1 MWDKI
6 KTAFSI
12 IGAVLSIVLF
22 TVILFLLRRGKTDGR
37 RNGDDSERNQRIE
50 EGIGRCEERP
60 ESVSE
65 GIGRCE
71 ERTESVSEGL
81 GRTKDG
87 IGRCEEHLQRAED
100 ILRNAIK
107 RSRETEQDT

>member
-1 MWDKI
+1 MWGKI

-12 IGAVLSIVLF
+12 VGAVLSVVLF

-50 EGIGRCEERP
+50 EGIGK
-60 ESVSE
+60 
-65 GIGRCE
+65 CE

-81 GRTKDG
+81 DRAKDG

-107 RSRETEQDT
+107 RSREAEQDT

>member
-1 MWDKI
+1 MFDKI

-12 IGAVLSIVLF
+12 IGAVLSVVLF

-50 EGIGRCEERP
+50 EGIGKCEERA
-60 ESVSE
+60 
-65 GIGRCE
+65 
-71 ERTESVSEGL
+71 ESVSEGL
-81 GRTKDG
+81 DRAKDG

-107 RSRETEQDT
+107 RSREAEQDA

>member
-1 MWDKI
+1 MWGKI

-12 IGAVLSIVLF
+12 VGAVLSVVLF
-22 TVILFLLRRGKTDGR
+22 TVILFLLRRGKADGR

-50 EGIGRCEERP
+50 EGIGK
-60 ESVSE
+60 
-65 GIGRCE
+65 CE

-81 GRTKDG
+81 DRAKDG

-107 RSRETEQDT
+107 RSREAEQDT

>member
-50 EGIGRCEERP
+50 EGIGRCEER
-60 ESVSE
+60 
-65 GIGRCE
+65 
-71 ERTESVSEGL
+71 TESVSEGL
-81 GRTKDG
+81 GRAKDG
-87 IGRCEEHLQRAED
+87 IGRCEEHLQRAEY

-107 RSRETEQDT
+107 RSREAEQDA

>member
-1 MWDKI
+1 MLSKI

-12 IGAVLSIVLF
+12 VGAVLSIVLF

-37 RNGDDSERNQRIE
+37 RNGDDSERNQQIE
-50 EGIGRCEERP
+50 D
-60 ESVSE
+60 

-81 GRTKDG
+81 DRAKDG

-100 ILRNAIK
+100 ILRTAIK
-107 RSRETEQDT
+107 RSREAEQDT

>member
-1 MWDKI
+1 MWGKI

-12 IGAVLSIVLF
+12 IGAVLSTVLF

-50 EGIGRCEERP
+50 EGIGRCEER
-60 ESVSE
+60 
-65 GIGRCE
+65 
-71 ERTESVSEGL
+71 TESVSEGL
-81 GRTKDG
+81 GRAKDG

-107 RSRETEQDT
+107 RSREAEQDT

>member
-1 MWDKI
+1 MLSKI

-12 IGAVLSIVLF
+12 IGAVLSVVLF

-50 EGIGRCEERP
+50 EGIGRCEER
-60 ESVSE
+60 
-65 GIGRCE
+65 
-71 ERTESVSEGL
+71 TESVSEGL
-81 GRTKDG
+81 DRAKDG

-107 RSRETEQDT
+107 RSREAEQDA

>member
-1 MWDKI
+1 MWSKI

-50 EGIGRCEERP
+50 EGIGRCEER
-60 ESVSE
+60 
-65 GIGRCE
+65 
-71 ERTESVSEGL
+71 TESVSEGL
-81 GRTKDG
+81 GRAKDG

-107 RSRETEQDT
+107 RSREAEQDT

>member
-1 MWDKI
+1 MWGKI

-50 EGIGRCEERP
+50 EGIGK
-60 ESVSE
+60 
-65 GIGRCE
+65 CE

-81 GRTKDG
+81 DRAKDG

-107 RSRETEQDT
+107 RSREAEQDA

>member
-50 EGIGRCEERP
+50 EGIGRCEER
-60 ESVSE
+60 
-65 GIGRCE
+65 
-71 ERTESVSEGL
+71 TESVSEGL
-81 GRTKDG
+81 GRAKDG

-107 RSRETEQDT
+107 RSREAEQDA

>member
-1 MWDKI
+1 MLSKI
-6 KTAFSI
+6 KTVFSI

-37 RNGDDSERNQRIE
+37 RSGDDSERNQRIE
-50 EGIGRCEERP
+50 E
-60 ESVSE
+60 
-65 GIGRCE
+65 
-71 ERTESVSEGL
+71 
-81 GRTKDG
+81 G

-107 RSRETEQDT
+107 RSREAEPDA

>member
-1 MWDKI
+1 MFNKI

-50 EGIGRCEERP
+50 EGIGRCEERA
-60 ESVSE
+60 
-65 GIGRCE
+65 
-71 ERTESVSEGL
+71 ESVSEGL
-81 GRTKDG
+81 DRAKDG

-107 RSRETEQDT
+107 RSREAEQDT

>member
-1 MWDKI
+1 MWGKI

-12 IGAVLSIVLF
+12 IGAVLSVVLF

-50 EGIGRCEERP
+50 EGIGRCEERA
-60 ESVSE
+60 
-65 GIGRCE
+65 
-71 ERTESVSEGL
+71 ESVSEGL
-81 GRTKDG
+81 DRAKDG

-107 RSRETEQDT
+107 RSREAEQDA

>member
-1 MWDKI
+1 MLSKI

-37 RNGDDSERNQRIE
+37 RNRDDSERNQRIE
-50 EGIGRCEERP
+50 EGIGRCE
-60 ESVSE
+60 
-65 GIGRCE
+65 GRA
-71 ERTESVSEGL
+71 ESVSEGL
-81 GRTKDG
+81 NRAKDG

-107 RSRETEQDT
+107 RSREAEQDA

>member
-50 EGIGRCEERP
+50 EGIGRCEERA
-60 ESVSE
+60 
-65 GIGRCE
+65 
-71 ERTESVSEGL
+71 ESVSEGL
-81 GRTKDG
+81 NRAKDG

-107 RSRETEQDT
+107 RSREAEQDT

>member
-1 MWDKI
+1 MFNKI

-50 EGIGRCEERP
+50 EGIGK
-60 ESVSE
+60 
-65 GIGRCE
+65 CE
-71 ERTESVSEGL
+71 ERTESVSEEID
-81 GRTKDG
+81 RAKDG

-107 RSRETEQDT
+107 RSRETEQDA

>member
-1 MWDKI
+1 MWGKI

-50 EGIGRCEERP
+50 EGIGKCEERA
-60 ESVSE
+60 
-65 GIGRCE
+65 
-71 ERTESVSEGL
+71 ESVSEGL
-81 GRTKDG
+81 DRAKDG

-107 RSRETEQDT
+107 RSREAEQDA

>member
-1 MWDKI
+1 MLSKI

-22 TVILFLLRRGKTDGR
+22 TVILFLLRRGRTDGR

-50 EGIGRCEERP
+50 EGIGK
-60 ESVSE
+60 
-65 GIGRCE
+65 CE

-81 GRTKDG
+81 NRAKDG

-107 RSRETEQDT
+107 RSRETEQNT

>member
-1 MWDKI
+1 MWGKI
-6 KTAFSI
+6 KTVFSI

-50 EGIGRCEERP
+50 EGIGK
-60 ESVSE
+60 
-65 GIGRCE
+65 CE

-81 GRTKDG
+81 DRAKDG

-107 RSRETEQDT
+107 RSREAEQDA

>member
-1 MWDKI
+1 MFNKI

-50 EGIGRCEERP
+50 EGIGRCEE
-60 ESVSE
+60 
-65 GIGRCE
+65 
-71 ERTESVSEGL
+71 
-81 GRTKDG
+81 
-87 IGRCEEHLQRAED
+87 HLQRAED

-107 RSRETEQDT
+107 RSREAEQDT

>member
-1 MWDKI
+1 MLSKI

-12 IGAVLSIVLF
+12 IGAVLSVVLF

-50 EGIGRCEERP
+50 EGIGRCEEQ
-60 ESVSE
+60 
-65 GIGRCE
+65 
-71 ERTESVSEGL
+71 TESVSEGL
-81 GRTKDG
+81 DRAKDG

-107 RSRETEQDT
+107 RSREAEQDA

>member
-50 EGIGRCEERP
+50 EGIG
-60 ESVSE
+60 
-65 GIGRCE
+65 ICE

-81 GRTKDG
+81 GRAKDG

-107 RSRETEQDT
+107 RSREAEQDA